1 MQAYSPDLRAKILAA
16 VDAGRPKT
24 EVARS
29 FGVSLASVKRYVVQR
44 RERGSLEPLP
54 RPGRPPTI
62 TPEQED
68 ALWQQLCRAAN
79 GDPGRALCHLG
90 AVPGGATR
98 ALHHEPGYPQ
108 AGVDPKKRTVG
119 AAERDE
125 VRRTRWHRLARK
137 VDAARFVFVDESGA
151 NITLAPRYGRAPKG
165 HRCSRCGAP

>member
-16 VDAGRPKT
+16 VDTGRPKT

-68 ALWQQLCRAAN
+68 ALWQQLVAQPTAILAEHCATWAQSQGVRPGLSTMSRAI
-79 GDPGRALCHLG
+79 RKLG
-90 AVPGGATR
+90 WTRKKGWWVPPNATR
-98 ALHHEPGYPQ
+98 
-108 AGVDPKKRTVG
+108 
-119 AAERDE
+119 
-125 VRRTRWHRLARK
+125 
-137 VDAARFVFVDESGA
+137 
-151 NITLAPRYGRAPKG
+151 
-165 HRCSRCGAP
+165 